1 MIPGMIPERTIL
13 LLLPDRKIMNRIDE
27 TKHEWYKGD
36 KVNG

>member
-13 LLLPDRKIMNRIDE
+13 LQLPDRKIMNRIDE